1 MRRRKLCV
9 SINYRKCSPAIYMN
23 QAGAWRRFKLP
34 FNCWTDPN
42 RRSFSLIFT
51 LPPALKVASLPALLR
66 LLCTKKKKKKR
77 NKKENR
83 QLEKTKTPFCVLVGL
98 RPNANSSARINP
110 KSTTKMKND
119 KLKVNGQEAEGSV
132 YIYINIYINVYVC
145 TTDWGWC
152 SNDCALWF
160 ISAVKKKINKEKSQ
174 GTHKK

>member
-1 MRRRKLCV
+1 MH
-9 SINYRKCSPAIYMN
+9 
-23 QAGAWRRFKLP
+23 
-34 FNCWTDPN
+34 
-42 RRSFSLIFT
+42 
-51 LPPALKVASLPALLR
+51 
-66 LLCTKKKKKKR
+66 KKEKKKKR

-145 TTDWGWC
+145 TTD
-152 SNDCALWF
+152 
-160 ISAVKKKINKEKSQ
+160 
-174 GTHKK
+174 